1 MGRTREEICLL
12 KHELSYQCDSL
23 TDEKRVV
30 GVGRGGGGCWRRID
44 HFTVDNTEWIT
55 QRNSPFDFTE
65 YVVTAKF

>member
-30 GVGRGGGGCWRRID
+30 GVGRGGGGGVGGGLTTLPSIILS
-44 HFTVDNTEWIT
+44 E
-55 QRNSPFDFTE
+55 
-65 YVVTAKF
+65 

>member
-30 GVGRGGGGCWRRID
+30 GVGRGCWRRID

-55 QRNSPFDFTE
+55 QRNSPFDFTQ
-65 YVVTAKF
+65 YAVTAKF

>member
-30 GVGRGGGGCWRRID
+30 GVGRGGGGGGVGWG
-44 HFTVDNTEWIT
+44 FTTLPSIILSE
-55 QRNSPFDFTE
+55 
-65 YVVTAKF
+65 

>member
-30 GVGRGGGGCWRRID
+30 GVGRGGGVGGGLTTLPSIILS
-44 HFTVDNTEWIT
+44 E
-55 QRNSPFDFTE
+55 
-65 YVVTAKF
+65 

>member
-30 GVGRGGGGCWRRID
+30 GVGRGEGGGGVGGGLTTLPSMILS
-44 HFTVDNTEWIT
+44 E
-55 QRNSPFDFTE
+55 
-65 YVVTAKF
+65 

>member
-30 GVGRGGGGCWRRID
+30 GMGRGGGGGGGLRGVYQ
-44 HFTVDNTEWIT
+44 FTVDNTE
-55 QRNSPFDFTE
+55 
-65 YVVTAKF
+65 